1 MLGEKLCKLF
11 EIKYPIIQGGMAQIS
26 EAELVSAVSNAGGLG
41 IIGAGF
47 ASPDWLREQ
56 IRKTKR
62 KTTNP
67 FGVNLLMI
75 NPHLREQVKVIVEEK
90 VPFVFTG
97 GGNPLPVMQY
107 LRYFKIKV
115 VPVVPFARLA
125 QKMEKNGAFAVVVEG
140 LESGG
145 HIGRSTTF
153 CLIPQAR
160 KLLKKIP
167 LIAAGGI
174 YDGKTMAGAL
184 ILGADGVQMGTRFLA
199 TKEAKIPEGYK
210 KRILSARDEDLE
222 VILSFTGHPLRVI
235 KNKLSEKLLAM
246 EKEGAFPEEVRA
258 QNLISIS
265 ENANPDY
272 APLMAGIS
280 AGGIDKIKSVKE
292 VIEEIMKEAEMTIK
306 KFCSLL

>member
-56 IRKTKR
+56 IRETKR

-75 NPHLREQVKVIVEEK
+75 NPHLREQVKVVVEEK

-153 CLIPQAR
+153 CLIPQAK

-222 VILSFTGHPLRVI
+222 VVLSFTGHPLRVI

>member
-56 IRKTKR
+56 IRETKR
-62 KTTNP
+62 KTPNP

-292 VIEEIMKEAEMTIK
+292 VIEEMMKEAEMTIK

>member
-47 ASPDWLREQ
+47 ASPDWLKEQ
-56 IRKTKR
+56 IRETKR
-62 KTTNP
+62 KTANP
-67 FGVNLLMI
+67 FGVNLLMT

>member
-56 IRKTKR
+56 IRETKR

>member
-47 ASPDWLREQ
+47 ASPDWLKEQ
-56 IRKTKR
+56 IRETKR
-62 KTTNP
+62 KTANP
-67 FGVNLLMI
+67 FGVNLLMT

-222 VILSFTGHPLRVI
+222 VVLSFTGHPLRVI

-246 EKEGAFPEEVRA
+246 EREGAFPEEVRA
-258 QNLISIS
+258 QNLISIN

-292 VIEEIMKEAEMTIK
+292 VIEEITKEAEATIK

>member
-47 ASPDWLREQ
+47 ASPDWLRDQ
-56 IRKTKR
+56 IRETKR

-67 FGVNLLMI
+67 FGVNLLMT
-75 NPHLREQVKVIVEEK
+75 NPHLREQVKVVVEEK

-125 QKMEKNGAFAVVVEG
+125 QKMEKNGAFGVVVEG

-153 CLIPQAR
+153 CLIPQAK

-167 LIAAGGI
+167 LIGAGGI

-184 ILGADGVQMGTRFLA
+184 ILGADGAQLGTRFLA

-210 KRILSARDEDLE
+210 KRIISARDEDLE
-222 VILSFTGHPLRVI
+222 VVLSFTGHPLRVI
-235 KNKLSEKLLAM
+235 KNKFSEKLLAM

-265 ENANPDY
+265 ENTNPDF

-280 AGGIDKIKSVKE
+280 AGGIDKIKKVKE
-292 VIEEIMKEAEMTIK
+292 VIEEIIKEAETTIK